1 MDQGPRLSAHKRK
14 RVSKACDRC
23 RSKKDRC
30 DGVRPTCSACQ
41 EAAHACSYDP
51 VAKKRGLPEG
61 YVRGLEKLWAL
72 SISNIEG
79 LEEAVLGLLGSKE
92 IDSHR
97 RKQLL
102 SLWEDETA
110 SEKLHDTWKS
120 SELYGNIEDL
130 LSNPALNNTPLSIRE
145 GEEITESDDS
155 APDQDMHD
163 FLLDGFSDSRMGQSR
178 CQPAAQSPDS
188 FWLSRS
194 GGAKRTKLS
203 PPTLIRE
210 QEPHLELPLQSSHLL
225 DMYFAHT
232 HSWFPILAKHKIL
245 RASYLYSDP
254 SFRMTAEMAES
265 GTHAA
270 LWAILS
276 YTTAQIPEH
285 PEKNSSPMTRFEN
298 PSEKAKEFYIIA
310 RGLIPGENGE
320 FETGHVQALLLLT
333 LVNIGF
339 ENWSAA
345 WALCGQATSL
355 AIDLGLDTHTR
366 DKHQS
371 RHSKKGATFL
381 GCFLIDTLLSVRLKR
396 HPRMRAV
403 TIQGV
408 KPLEEDGL
416 EEWNPW
422 VDVFLLRTLHEGGN
436 GPPGGRPLRSCS
448 TFNGLIEL
456 SQLLNKLWDCD
467 AHDLNAG
474 VLCETFLHDL
484 KTWEAKRPL
493 PCQLSNVRDKVSTG
507 ESLSLLP
514 HQSFLVLTHMAILIL
529 LSTRFSSYVRPFAYP
544 LQEVMDISLA
554 VLTSHAENFSQSCLP
569 PIFEFPL
576 RKILHVVRWDRLSGA
591 GDCNFPSPWLE
602 SIAQLISKT
611 GGVLPIFSSLVE
623 EIRTNKPVHNPFPQI
638 PQSASSAVNDISY
651 PPSGNFDD
659 ILRALQLSN
668 ETAAHE
674 GNQNPPPFLSFLR
687 KPRSPPN
694 HQPSDEPYVPSP
706 ADISNGWMNLQTLTE
721 IPSTELLP
729 SPSHNHPHHPIPYSI
744 NHPQATPS
752 SPTLDDYP
760 ERPTTPPSPPQPPRP
775 APAPN
780 DIDSI
785 FHDLPT
791 PDRSSISSNST
802 THKPIHPHTEPLPL
816 FDFPTD
822 KSFEAVLCNDQN
834 HEHEH
839 EHEHDTDGPER
850 NSNWKEGV
858 EPTPLRPPS
867 IADIWPPPGFF
878 PDTFGE
884 DGGEGDGDVEQG
896 GDQ

>member
-102 SLWEDETA
+102 SFWGDETA

-298 PSEKAKEFYIIA
+298 PSEKAKEFYMVA
-310 RGLIPGENGE
+310 RDLIPGENGE

-339 ENWSAA
+339 ENFSAA

-638 PQSASSAVNDISY
+638 PQSASSAVNDTSY

-760 ERPTTPPSPPQPPRP
+760 ERPTTPP
-775 APAPN
+775 
-780 DIDSI
+780 
-785 FHDLPT
+785 
-791 PDRSSISSNST
+791 
-802 THKPIHPHTEPLPL
+802 
-816 FDFPTD
+816 
-822 KSFEAVLCNDQN
+822 
-834 HEHEH
+834 
-839 EHEHDTDGPER
+839 
-850 NSNWKEGV
+850 
-858 EPTPLRPPS
+858 
-867 IADIWPPPGFF
+867 
-878 PDTFGE
+878 
-884 DGGEGDGDVEQG
+884 
-896 GDQ
+896 